1 LLSLY
6 TGRERNQEVERQM
19 NIDVRMQSADLKV
32 ALDTYIKRRLHF
44 ALGRFT
50 GKLGRVSVRVEDVP
64 GAGDVPNA
72 SCRIRVELLPIAR
85 MLRQEAVDRNLYVA
99 IDVAIERIARTFE
112 RELDLVH
119 SLGTVQNPESAASYS
134 RKRRFK

>member
-1 LLSLY
+1 M
-6 TGRERNQEVERQM
+6 R
-19 NIDVRMQSADLKV
+19 SADLKV

-50 GKLGRVSVRVEDVP
+50 GTLGRVNVRIEDVP

-112 RELDLVH
+112 RELDLVR
-119 SLGTVQNPESAASYS
+119 SLGTVRNPESAASHS
-134 RKRRFK
+134 RKGRFK